1 MPAHSTSS
9 PLPLGGPVVWWA
21 GASIVFMVVGAIGP
35 WARALSFLAFS
46 GLDGDGWFVLAAALI
61 SATALALHS
70 TRSFA
75 SDWALVFIVIAGVV
89 ASTAAISALAQLLG
103 VQSTEL
109 LGETDL
115 AAPGWGLWLAT
126 LASVSLVLAASTAF
140 VRGAGGQPGAAG

>member
-9 PLPLGGPVVWWA
+9 PLPLGGPIVWWA

-35 WARALSFLAFS
+35 WARALNFLAFS

-103 VQSTEL
+103 
-109 LGETDL
+109 ETDL

-126 LASVSLVLAASTAF
+126 LASVSLVFAASTAF